1 MSIKT
6 VIPRFYRGEIDLEAF
21 AQRCGALITTLLN
34 NSELANQF
42 HEWLSPAEMLMQFEN
57 PSVDKQR
64 DICLWENGNSQL
76 VAIAG
81 LMIPEMGEDIA
92 GILWFR
98 VDPQTQGNNLE
109 TQILEWGEKR
119 MREVGRERN
128 VKVKLLSGG
137 DSDNVERIALLESCG
152 FKIGRYFLTMER
164 SLTEPIP
171 EAKFPEGFTLKHIDN
186 EADAAPWA
194 EMFNQTFI
202 DHWNHQDIT
211 VESVKNKLNDPK
223 YQPELSLVAVAPDG
237 TFAACCDCQIHS
249 QNNKLNG
256 RKDGLVKT
264 LGTQRGFRRRGLGRG
279 ILLSSLKL
287 LKAQGMET
295 AILYVDADNLS
306 GATRL
311 YESVGFHRVNTQIAY
326 MKEVL

>member
-21 AQRCGALITTLLN
+21 AQRCGALIATLLN

-57 PSVDKQR
+57 PYVDKQR

-109 TQILEWGEKR
+109 TQILEWGQKR
-119 MREVGRERN
+119 MGEVGRERN
-128 VKVKLLSGG
+128 VKVKVLCGAHG
-137 DSDNVERIALLESCG
+137 DNVERIALLESCG
-152 FKIGRYFLTMER
+152 FTPQRYFFEMER

-171 EAKFPEGFTLKHIDN
+171 
-186 EADAAPWA
+186 
-194 EMFNQTFI
+194 
-202 DHWNHQDIT
+202 
-211 VESVKNKLNDPK
+211 
-223 YQPELSLVAVAPDG
+223 
-237 TFAACCDCQIHS
+237 
-249 QNNKLNG
+249 
-256 RKDGLVKT
+256 
-264 LGTQRGFRRRGLGRG
+264 
-279 ILLSSLKL
+279 
-287 LKAQGMET
+287 
-295 AILYVDADNLS
+295 NLS
-306 GATRL
+306 YL
-311 YESVGFHRVNTQIAY
+311 
-326 MKEVL
+326 

>member
-1 MSIKT
+1 MSIKI
-6 VIPRFYRGEIDLEAF
+6 VIPRFYRGEIDLEAI
-21 AQRCGALITTLLN
+21 ATLLN
-34 NSELANQF
+34 NSELANKF
-42 HEWLSPAEMLMQFEN
+42 HEWLSPAEVLMQLEN
-57 PSVDKQR
+57 PSVDNER
-64 DICLWENGNSQL
+64 DICLWEDGNSQL

-119 MREVGRERN
+119 MAEVGRERN
-128 VKVKLLSGG
+128 VKVKVLCGSHE
-137 DSDNVERIALLESCG
+137 DNVKRIALLENCD
-152 FKIGRYFLTMER
+152 FKIERYLFTMER

-171 EAKFPEGFTLKHIDN
+171 EAIFPEGFTLKNIDN
-186 EADAAPWA
+186 EADAAAWT

-211 VESVKNKLNDPK
+211 VEFVKNKLNNSK

-237 TFAACCDCQIHS
+237 TFAALCDCQIHPE
-249 QNNKLNG
+249 NNELKG
-256 RKDGLVKT
+256 RKDGYINI
-264 LGTQRGFRRRGLGRG
+264 LGTRRGFRKRGLGRG
-279 ILLSSLKL
+279 ILLSGLKL
-287 LKAQGMET
+287 LKAEGMET
-295 AILYVDADNLS
+295 AVLYVDADNLL

-311 YESVGFHRVNTQIAY
+311 YESVGFRRVNTQIAY
-326 MKEVL
+326 VKAVL